1 MIHTINGCPRE
12 NNSYIEIPST
22 NQVLARCHV
31 VGVSQAGAQ
40 PLAVGLMG
48 DIPYPLGLRPPRDN
62 ALNHVTSS
70 RAYLRDA
77 PIGPRHSAVLLCIE
91 RLTMAE
97 LTDQEL
103 NDHMDDY
110 EQVSI

>member
-1 MIHTINGCPRE
+1 M
-12 NNSYIEIPST
+12 S
-22 NQVLARCHV
+22 
-31 VGVSQAGAQ
+31 
-40 PLAVGLMG
+40 
-48 DIPYPLGLRPPRDN
+48 
-62 ALNHVTSS
+62 SS

-97 LTDQEL
+97 MTDQEL